1 MTRRQC
7 SHVHWKPS
15 ADGGRWCQDCD
26 VIYTPRAAH
35 RSADSHIVTVTT
47 RWSAAELA
55 RLDAARLPGEQRA
68 VAVRRLA
75 LERVEEKP

>member
-1 MTRRQC
+1 
-7 SHVHWKPS
+7 
-15 ADGGRWCQDCD
+15 
-26 VIYTPRAAH
+26 
-35 RSADSHIVTVTT
+35 VTVTT